1 MNALTHHMMPW
12 LQEIHLWE
20 IGTGRTVHKY
30 TGHKQSRHVIRSGF
44 GGVEG
49 NFVVS
54 GSEGA
59 LRCRIWLNVHG
70 RTTDAL
76 RADGNVYIWHR
87 DTGSLLETLP
97 GHGSGS
103 VNSVAWNPRN
113 ERMFASC
120 SDDHTVRIWE
130 AHPALLVG
138 SGAAT
143 EERHLDPDGGGKGK
157 GKSREHQ
164 WPEPGLDGAS
174 SAFGMAGTSRSL

>member
-1 MNALTHHMMPW
+1 MLTCS
-12 LQEIHLWE
+12 QEIHLWE
-20 IGTGRTVHKY
+20 ISTGRTVRKY

-49 NFVVS
+49 NFVVT
-54 GSEGA
+54 GSEGSCDSTFGFIF
-59 LRCRIWLNVHG
+59 LVD
-70 RTTDAL
+70 TDAL
-76 RADGNVYIWHR
+76 HSDGNVYIWHR

-120 SDDHTVRIWE
+120 SDDHTIRIWE

-138 SGAAT
+138 SGTVT
-143 EERHLDPDGGGKGK
+143 EERNVDHDGGGKGK

-164 WPEPGLDGAS
+164 WAEHRPGGS
-174 SAFGMAGTSRSL
+174 SSTSFGLAGTSRSL